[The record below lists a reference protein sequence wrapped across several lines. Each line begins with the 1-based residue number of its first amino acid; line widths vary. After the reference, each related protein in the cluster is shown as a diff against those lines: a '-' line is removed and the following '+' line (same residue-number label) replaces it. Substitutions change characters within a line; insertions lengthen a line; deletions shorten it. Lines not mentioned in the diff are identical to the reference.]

1 MGKTDDFRATH
12 KELLNIAKDMSGMLQ
27 EDSLGKDASSVRQLL
42 SKLSGKL
49 MVHLATE
56 DRSLYPHL
64 LSSQD
69 SKLKEMAQKY
79 MDEMGGIAAAF
90 KGYVSKWPHAM
101 AIQKAPAD
109 FIEETKGVFD
119 ALAKRI
125 EREDDELYTLVDN
138 S

>member
-12 KELLNIAKDMSGMLQ
+12 KELLSIAKDISGMLQ
-27 EDSLGKDASSVRQLL
+27 EGSLAKDASAVRSLL
-42 SKLSGKL
+42 SRLAGKL
-49 MVHLATE
+49 QVHLSTE

-64 LSSQD
+64 LNSSD
-69 SKLKEMAQKY
+69 ANVKATAQKY

-90 KGYVSKWPHAM
+90 KEYVSKWPHAL

-109 FIEETKGVFD
+109 FIKDTKGIFD

-125 EREDDELYTLVDN
+125 EREDAELYTLVDN